1 MLDVF
6 IQHPFF
12 FYTCVFVFSLCI
24 GSFLNVVAYRLP
36 IMMRQQ
42 IQADYFEVNELETE
56 LEKLQKQPPFNLMVP
71 HSACPKCNASIKP
84 WQNIPV
90 ISYLWLKGKC
100 ANCKTSISPRYPI
113 VEAATGLLGLFV
125 ALQFGATLQTVT
137 LLIFTYFL
145 IALTLIDLDEYLLP
159 DSLTLPLIWIGL
171 FVNSFHVFTSLES
184 AVYGALAGYLTLWSI
199 FWLFKLVTG
208 KEGMGYGDFK
218 LLAAIGALLG
228 WQALPMVILLS
239 SAVGAVV
246 GIAMIV
252 ILGRDKNIPIPFGP
266 YLAAAGFIAALWGDP
281 LIQFYFTLTGMK

>member
-1 MLDVF
+1 MFDVF
-6 IQHPFF
+6 IQNPVL
-12 FYTCVFVFSLCI
+12 FYSCVLVFSLCV

-36 IMMRQQ
+36 IMMRKQAK
-42 IQADYFEVNELETE
+42 ADYLEITE
-56 LEKLQKQPPFNLMVP
+56 QEAEYEKLQNEPAFNLMLP
-71 HSACPKCNASIKP
+71 HSSCPKCKASIKP

-100 ANCKTSISPRYPI
+100 ANCKTAISARYPI
-113 VEAATGLLGLFV
+113 VEAVAGLLGLFI
-125 ALQFGATLQTVT
+125 AFQFGASLQTVT

-145 IALTLIDLDEYLLP
+145 VALTLIDLDEYLLP

-171 FVNSFHVFTSLES
+171 FANSFEVFTTLES
-184 AVYGALAGYLTLWSI
+184 AVYGALVGYLSLWSI
-199 FWLFKLVTG
+199 FWLFKIVTG

-246 GIAMIV
+246 GVAMIL

-266 YLAAAGFIAALWGDP
+266 YLAAAGFIAAVWGEQITQ
-281 LIQFYFTLTGMK
+281 LYFSFMGI

>member
-1 MLDVF
+1 MFHVF
-6 IQHPFF
+6 IQNPVL
-12 FYTCVFVFSLCI
+12 FYSCVFVFSLCI

-36 IMMRQQ
+36 VMMRRQAK
-42 IQADYFEVNELETE
+42 ADYFEITE
-56 LEKLQKQPPFNLMVP
+56 QEAEYEKLTNEPAFNLMLP
-71 HSACPKCNASIKP
+71 HSSCPKCKATIKP
-84 WQNIPV
+84 WQNIPI
-90 ISYLWLKGKC
+90 ISYLWLRGQC
-100 ANCKTSISPRYPI
+100 ANCKVAISARYPV
-113 VEAATGLLGLFV
+113 VEAATGLFGLLI
-125 ALQFGATLQTVT
+125 ALQFGVTLQTII
-137 LLIFTYFL
+137 LLLVSYFL
-145 IALTLIDLDEYLLP
+145 VVLTLIDLDEYLLP

-171 FVNSFHVFTSLES
+171 IANSFNVFTSLES
-184 AVYGALAGYLTLWSI
+184 AVYGAVAGYLSLWSI

-266 YLAAAGFIAALWGDP
+266 YLAAAGFIAALWGHDITQ
-281 LIQFYFTLTGMK
+281 LYFSFMGIK

>member
-1 MLDVF
+1 MLDTF
-6 IQHPFF
+6 IHNPVL
-12 FYTCVFVFSLCI
+12 FYSCVFVFSLCI

-36 IMMRQQ
+36 IMMRKQM
-42 IQADYFEVNELETE
+42 QADYFEINEQEAE
-56 LEKLQKQPPFNLMVP
+56 FEKLEKQPTFNLMVP
-71 HSACPKCNASIKP
+71 HSSCPKCKASIKP

-100 ANCKTSISPRYPI
+100 ANCKTHISARYPI

-125 ALQFGATLQTVT
+125 ALQFGATLQTAT
-137 LLIFTYFL
+137 LLLFTYFL
-145 IALTLIDLDEYLLP
+145 VALTLIDLDEYLLP
-159 DSLTLPLIWIGL
+159 DSLTLPLIWIAL
-171 FVNSFHVFTSLES
+171 FANSFGVFTSLES
-184 AVYGALAGYLTLWSI
+184 AVYGALAGYLSLWSI

-246 GIAMIV
+246 GIAMII

-266 YLAAAGFIAALWGDP
+266 YLAAAGFIAALWGNE
-281 LIQFYFTLTGMK
+281 LTQFYFSFIGMQ

>member
-1 MLDVF
+1 MSDVF
-6 IQHPFF
+6 INNPTL
-12 FYTCVFVFSLCI
+12 FYSCVFIFSLCI

-36 IMMRQQ
+36 IMMRKELA
-42 IQADYFEVNELETE
+42 ADYFETTEQEAELD
-56 LEKLQKQPPFNLMVP
+56 KLQKEDAFNLMVP
-71 HSACPKCNASIKP
+71 NSSCPKCKSSIKP

-100 ANCKTSISPRYPI
+100 ASCKTSISARYPI
-113 VEAATGLLGLFV
+113 VEAVTGLLGLV
-125 ALQFGATLQTVT
+125 IALQFGATLQTAV
-137 LLIFTYFL
+137 LLLFTYFL
-145 IALTLIDLDEYLLP
+145 VALTLIDLDEYLLP

-171 FVNSFHVFTSLES
+171 LANSFNIFTTLDA
-184 AVYGALAGYLTLWSI
+184 AVYGAVVGYLSLWSI
-199 FWLFKLVTG
+199 FWLFKIVTG

-246 GIAMIV
+246 GIAMII

-266 YLAAAGFIAALWGDP
+266 YLAAAGFIAALWGNE
-281 LIQFYFTLTGMK
+281 LTQFYFSFIGMR